1 MYYIRTEKNNYDL
14 DIIIDVTDN
23 ENFVNSSGLDWNL
36 IDSENMPETG
46 SYFYNGKIIALDSD
60 DYKII
65 ENIIFES
72 EEPNRIVRDE
82 EYRKLVEEYEK
93 LKEQMIIEEENNNL
107 ENNNLENIKEEILN
121 TLPKLVASPIEG
133 IDSTVENYNLWK
145 DNLSNLEIMVKTYD
159 SGNHTVEDNVITF
172 NPPIEFPDGTIQE
185 SVVLPYSMTFEDQH
199 EYLKKHK
206 EYVKE
211 LVDRIKDDLQITD

>member
-14 DIIIDVTDN
+14 DIIIDTTDD
-23 ENFVNSSGLDWNL
+23 ENFVNTSGLDWILVNSTE
-36 IDSENMPETG
+36 IPQKG
-46 SYFYNGKIIALDSD
+46 SYFYDGKIITLDSE

-82 EYRKLVEEYEK
+82 EYKKLIEEFEK
-93 LKEQMIIEEENNNL
+93 LKEQMILEEENNL
-107 ENNNLENIKEEILN
+107 ENFKEDVLNNL
-121 TLPKLVASPIEG
+121 PKPIASPIEG
-133 IDSTVENYNLWK
+133 IDSTIENYNIWK

-172 NPPIEFPDGTIQE
+172 NPPIEFLDGTIQE
-185 SVVLPYSMTFEDQH
+185 SVFLPYSMTFEDQH

>member
-14 DIIIDVTDN
+14 DIIIDTTDD
-23 ENFVNSSGLDWNL
+23 ENFVNTSGLDWILVNSTE
-36 IDSENMPETG
+36 IPQKG
-46 SYFYNGKIIALDSD
+46 SYFYDGKIITLDSE

-82 EYRKLVEEYEK
+82 EYKKLIEEFEK
-93 LKEQMIIEEENNNL
+93 LKEQMILEEENNL
-107 ENNNLENIKEEILN
+107 ENFKEDVLNNL
-121 TLPKLVASPIEG
+121 PKPIASPIEG
-133 IDSTVENYNLWK
+133 IDSTIENYNIWK
-145 DNLSNLEIMVKTYD
+145 DNLSNLEIMVNYYD

-172 NPPIEFPDGTIQE
+172 NPPIEFPGGTIQE

-211 LVDRIKDDLQITD
+211 LLDRIKDDLQITD

>member
-1 MYYIRTEKNNYDL
+1 MSMYYIRTEKNNYDL
-14 DIIIDVTDN
+14 DIIIDTTDD
-23 ENFVNSSGLDWNL
+23 ENFVNTSGLDWILVNSTE
-36 IDSENMPETG
+36 IPQKG
-46 SYFYNGKIIALDSD
+46 SYFYDGKIITLDSE

-82 EYRKLVEEYEK
+82 EYKKLIEEFEK
-93 LKEQMIIEEENNNL
+93 LKEQMILEEENNL
-107 ENNNLENIKEEILN
+107 ENFKEDVLNNL
-121 TLPKLVASPIEG
+121 PKPIASPIEG
-133 IDSTVENYNLWK
+133 IDSTIENYNIWK
-145 DNLSNLEIMVKTYD
+145 DNLSNLEIMVNYYD

-172 NPPIEFPDGTIQE
+172 NPPIEFPGGTIQE

-211 LVDRIKDDLQITD
+211 LLDRIKDDLQITD